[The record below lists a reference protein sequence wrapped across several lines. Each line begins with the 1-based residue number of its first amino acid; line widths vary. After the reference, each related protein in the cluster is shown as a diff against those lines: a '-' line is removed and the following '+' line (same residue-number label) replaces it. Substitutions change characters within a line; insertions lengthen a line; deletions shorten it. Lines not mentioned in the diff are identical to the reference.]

1 MDFLNFNF
9 GGENSYLLYGL
20 IGLAVLATLTFAYF
34 QFSKSGVH
42 VGEDKQHEE
51 AGGEI
56 YGAEETAHHQYQEPV
71 NESHSTEEAHPEPMS
86 CDDGKCYI

>member
-1 MDFLNFNF
+1 MFDFSNLNF
-9 GGENSYLLYGL
+9 GLENPYLLYGI
-20 IGLAVLATLTFAYF
+20 IGLAVLSLLTFAYF
-34 QFSKSGVH
+34 QFSGKV
-42 VGEDKQHEE
+42 EQHDYQNHQQVDT
-51 AGGEI
+51 EI